1 MTLPRIASLA
11 SATSQD
17 LLRRRRFQRRAQ
29 EDLLETFDT
38 LALELAETGEPTRP
52 GACRSRRRAEYL
64 RAEAA
69 HLSALATWAGAG
81 GEEQFEVVREALEQ
95 CRRALDAS
103 RAKLRR

>member
-1 MTLPRIASLA
+1 MTLPDVSPAT
-11 SATSQD
+11 ATSQE

-38 LALELAETGEPTRP
+38 LALQLSETGELTSSGRVPIS
-52 GACRSRRRAEYL
+52 ARAEYL

-69 HLSALATWAGAG
+69 HLSALATWASAG

>member
-1 MTLPRIASLA
+1 MTVPDTSLA
-11 SATSQD
+11 NATSQD

-38 LALELAETGEPTRP
+38 LALQLSETGELTSSGRVPISART
-52 GACRSRRRAEYL
+52 EYL

-69 HLSALATWAGAG
+69 HLSALATWAAAG

-95 CRRALDAS
+95 CRSALDAS

>member
-1 MTLPRIASLA
+1 MTVPDTSPA

-29 EDLLETFDT
+29 ADLLETFDT
-38 LALELAETGEPTRP
+38 LARQLSEACELTSSGRVPISA
-52 GACRSRRRAEYL
+52 RAEYL

-69 HLSALATWAGAG
+69 HLSALATWAAAG
-81 GEEQFEVVREALEQ
+81 GEEQFDVVRDALAQ